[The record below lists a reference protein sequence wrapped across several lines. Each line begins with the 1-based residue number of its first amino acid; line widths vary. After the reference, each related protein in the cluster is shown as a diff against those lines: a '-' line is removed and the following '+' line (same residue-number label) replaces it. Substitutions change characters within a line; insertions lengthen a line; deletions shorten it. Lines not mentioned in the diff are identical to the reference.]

1 MTDKARAFLLTILV
15 LSGILS
21 SSKTHAQSNI
31 DTNGTWIS
39 RGYGWVVEIDS
50 KTIKMYD
57 ITKISCKA
65 SVEYPIE
72 MLSEGLSVSDDV
84 LSFKRGITIHTFDRI
99 SRLPELCT
107 KKRSKKALKDP
118 EYNFEVLW
126 HTFNEQYV
134 YFKERRVDWQKS
146 YEKYRPRINNQTKKD
161 ELFATCYQMLE
172 DLEDGHVRI
181 GASEKIMKKAIAK
194 TGYKNTPDAD
204 FKGLRRTI
212 VSKYLK
218 NYNTHNLSRTIWGK
232 INEQVGYVQVNSM
245 MVQGDY
251 GITEGMTSKEAK
263 KMYYKTLAK
272 SPDQMENEINGMNK
286 TMLKI
291 LSELGETEHLILD
304 LRFNGGGKDVVGLA
318 ILSYF
323 TPSARTIFTKKERI
337 GDGYGPE
344 RVTELIPAAA
354 QYQGKLHILQ
364 SHWSA
369 SATEILLLASL
380 SIDNVERIGSPSEGI
395 FSDIL
400 DKKLPNGWEFGLSNQ
415 VYQDNQ
421 GISYEAKG
429 IPAHIDLN
437 YSKDEHEFVEKLM
450 EELESEGDKA
460 IKTVLEEVDH

>member
-1 MTDKARAFLLTILV
+1 MTDKTKVFLLTILV

-21 SSKTHAQSNI
+21 TSKTYAQSNI
-31 DTNGTWIS
+31 DIGGTWMS

-50 KTIKMYD
+50 KAIKMYD

-72 MLSEGLSVSDDV
+72 MLSEGLSVSNDV
-84 LSFKRGITIHTFDRI
+84 LSLKRGITIYTFDRI

-107 KKRSKKALKDP
+107 KKTSKKEHNNP

-134 YFKERRVDWQKS
+134 YFKERMVDWQKS
-146 YEKYRPRINNQTKKD
+146 YEKYRPLINNQTKRD

-172 DLEDGHVRI
+172 DLEDGHVSI
-181 GASEKIMKKAIAK
+181 DASEKLMKKAYAK
-194 TGYKNTPDAD
+194 AENKKTPAAD
-204 FKGLRRTI
+204 FKGLRRAI
-212 VSKYLK
+212 VSKYLE

-245 MVQGDY
+245 MIQGDY
-251 GITEGMTSKEAK
+251 GITEGMTSKEAT

-272 SPDQMENEINGMNK
+272 SPDQMENEINGMNN
-286 TMLKI
+286 TMIKI
-291 LSELGETEHLILD
+291 LRELGETKHLILD
-304 LRFNGGGKDVVGLA
+304 LRFNGGGEDAVGLT

-337 GDGYGPE
+337 GDGFGPK
-344 RVTELIPAAA
+344 RVTELIPATG

-380 SIDNVERIGSPSEGI
+380 SMDNVQRIGSPSEGI

-415 VYQDNQ
+415 VYQDNE
-421 GISYEAKG
+421 GMSYEAKG
-429 IPAHIDLN
+429 IPVHIDLN
-437 YSKDEHEFVEKLM
+437 YPKDEHDFVKKLM
-450 EELESEGDKA
+450 KELESEGDKA
-460 IKTVLEEVDH
+460 IKTVLEEVDY